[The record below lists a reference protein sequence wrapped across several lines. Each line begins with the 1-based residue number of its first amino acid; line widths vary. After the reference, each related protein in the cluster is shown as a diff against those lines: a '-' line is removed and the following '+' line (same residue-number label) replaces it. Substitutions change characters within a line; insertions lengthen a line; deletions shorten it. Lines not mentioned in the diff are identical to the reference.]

1 MMMKKHNNILPKKI
15 FHRISAGLLTMVLIT
30 NMTPFVYA
38 KTQNDNKSDNTKE
51 QADSADN
58 LENKEY
64 QEINISTAEELID
77 FAKNC
82 YVDSWSSD
90 KMVRLKADIDLTTQS
105 VVTIPVF
112 NGIFDGEG
120 HTISGFHVEGDGYV
134 VGLFRYIEKDGL
146 IENLNVKGSV
156 TTTQEKQCTGGI
168 AGVNRGTMTNCSFQ
182 GKVEGKNETG
192 GIVGVNE
199 TTGVLRKC
207 TSKGRITG
215 YYYTGGVAGKNFGE
229 IDNCTNNANVND
241 SGEWVEEDDEINTEL
256 FLDISTND
264 TKLKLQSGV
273 DTGGITGFSKGIITR
288 CKNNGIIGYEHTG
301 YNIGGIAGRQ
311 SGRIA
316 LCSNNGA
323 VYGRKDVGGIVGQLE
338 PYIEM
343 DSAESIRENVNKLHN
358 LINKTIDDLDEGK
371 DVLKSDMDALHGYSN
386 QALDTSDSI
395 ADRLTDFADSN
406 IDQANSISDR
416 MDSVI
421 DMLPDIIDNA
431 NNAGNAIKD
440 VNNNI
445 ADLSGSLNISD
456 RLKNS
461 QYSDAEH
468 KRLALVSGVG
478 GSFVTDIVS
487 PGENVV
493 VTITAKSYNGYE
505 FIQSTA
511 KVVDIAGNNI
521 PIYHTSANTFTF
533 TMPKNNVT
541 VTGEFAYKGAF
552 LPESNAGGVVTVNY
566 KDDGNVD
573 ISAIPLD
580 GYAVN
585 GITVGGNQVTVDA
598 DNKVTVNAAAYQN
611 GVPVIVYADFVQ
623 TSQNGNGSGS
633 IIPAGSHSIKCVG
646 GTGGT
651 VTATSSSANQG
662 DIVYVV
668 CNAEKQ
674 YRLKSAPIVKYD
686 GNEVQCSMTDNGYSF
701 TMPDKDVTVEA
712 AYEPIQLIVTSN
724 AGGDAGYSIDSSNKL
739 TLNIS
744 PDSGYTLKDNPTV
757 IDKNGNMI
765 SLGRA
770 SAGSFGYE
778 FYMTKD
784 QEPVRAAITFV
795 KQNKKESASD
805 AMDRISANS
814 NILNTQIENIQA
826 KLSDITNTLQNRNW
840 NDLSPAEQKKILDDI
855 SEISIYLS
863 ESGVTASGM
872 LSDLTIMSGI
882 LAASITDASSAS
894 GKNIKDA
901 TENVKKVIDY
911 LQNSSSGIKGI
922 VSYLDTQQNVEFSK
936 LGDDFDKEMDDFHD
950 QLVSISDTINSMSN
964 HASDY
969 ADKVSDDFRAVNDQL
984 NVVFNLFGDKLENI
998 GNEDKGELYADVSDE
1013 EIDDATTGRID
1024 SSTNKGVIKGD
1035 INIGGIAGSMSVDDE
1050 DPEDSAAGSIDYSL
1064 GDTYT
1069 TQCII
1074 SDSKNEGYIT
1084 AKKDGAGGIVGY
1096 MKMGVVVDSR
1106 AYGLVESTEG
1116 DYVGGICGQSEALIR
1131 RCYSLITI
1139 SGGKEIGGIAGY
1151 GTTITDCYAMVNI
1164 SEAAGR
1170 YGAIAGQ
1177 VSYDEE
1183 DEEPTT
1189 VKNNFYV
1196 GDDIYGID
1204 NISYIGIAEP
1214 ITYQDLLAVEG
1225 LPSEFWH
1232 LKVTF
1237 RVDDDYLGTQ
1247 ELEYNESLANID
1259 FPDIPSKDNCYGVWP
1274 DVSDKKMTGNLI
1286 IDGEYKDNVTVV
1298 ESNTDN
1304 KENETS
1310 VVESDNNEVNKAIAF
1325 VDGIFTE
1332 DTKLYASESSQTV
1345 PEDIIENRNYKVY
1358 DITLENVEGL
1368 DVSKIA
1374 LRLYN
1379 PYENAEVLSYVDGT
1393 WKSTESKVRGQYLQ
1407 VDMSGTSGTFCIV
1420 ENGGISKKLIII
1432 IAGSC
1437 AGVILLLIIIKAIK
1451 KAHKKK
1457 SSKKD
1462 SKRNRQNE

>member
-1 MMMKKHNNILPKKI
+1 MALVI
-15 FHRISAGLLTMVLIT
+15 
-30 NMTPFVYA
+30 NMAPSVYA
-38 KTQNDNKSDNTKE
+38 KTDNNKE
-51 QADSADN
+51 EADSEQD
-58 LENKEY
+58 LESKEY
-64 QEINISTAEELID
+64 KEINISTAEELIN

-134 VGLFRYIEKDGL
+134 VGLFRYIEKDGI

-156 TTTQEKQCTGGI
+156 TTTEEKQCTGGI

-256 FLDISTND
+256 LLDISTND

-273 DTGGITGFSKGIITR
+273 DTGGIAGFSKGIITR
-288 CKNNGIIGYEHTG
+288 CKNNGVIGYEHTG

-323 VYGRKDVGGIVGQLE
+323 VYGRKDVGGIAGQLE

-343 DSAESIRENVNKLHN
+343 DSAESIRENVNKLHD

-395 ADRLTDFADSN
+395 ADKMTDFADSN
-406 IDQANSISDR
+406 IDQLNSLSDR

-421 DMLPDIIDNA
+421 DMLPNVIDNA
-431 NNAGNAIKD
+431 NSAGNAMKD

-456 RLKNS
+456 SLKNS
-461 QYSDAEH
+461 QYSEADH
-468 KRLALVSGVG
+468 RRLALETGVG
-478 GSFVTDIVS
+478 GSFRTDIIS

-511 KVVDIAGNNI
+511 KVVDTAGKNI
-521 PIYHTSANTFTF
+521 PISHTSANTFTF

-552 LPESNAGGVVTVNY
+552 LPESNAGGVVTVDY
-566 KDDGNVD
+566 KDNGNVD
-573 ISAIPLD
+573 ISAIPLE
-580 GYAVN
+580 GYSVN
-585 GITVGGNQVTVDA
+585 SITVGGNQVAFDSN
-598 DNKVTVNAAAYQN
+598 NKVTVNAAAYQN
-611 GVPVIVYADFVQ
+611 GAPVIVNADFIM
-623 TSQNGNGSGS
+623 TSQVQDENGLGDL
-633 IIPAGSHSIKCVG
+633 IPAGSHSIKCVG

-651 VTATSSSANQG
+651 VTTTSSSAKPG
-662 DIVYVV
+662 DTVYVV
-668 CNAEKQ
+668 CNADKQ
-674 YRLKSAPIVKYD
+674 YRLKSAPKVKYD
-686 GNEVQCSMTDNGYSF
+686 GTEVQCSMTDNGYSF
-701 TMPDKDVTVEA
+701 IMPDKAVTVEA
-712 AYEPIQLIVTSN
+712 AYEPVQIIITSN

-739 TLNIS
+739 TLNVS

-757 IDKNGNMI
+757 IDKNGNAV

-770 SAGSFGYE
+770 SAGSFSYE
-778 FYMTKD
+778 FFMTKD
-784 QEPVRAAITFV
+784 HEPVRAAITFE
-795 KQNKKESASD
+795 KQNKKDSTSD
-805 AMDRISANS
+805 AMGRINAN
-814 NILNTQIENIQA
+814 NNTLNTQIGNIQT
-826 KLSDITNTLQNRNW
+826 KLSDITNTIQNRNW
-840 NDLSPAEQKKILDDI
+840 NDLSSAEQKKILDDI
-855 SEISIYLS
+855 SEISKYLA
-863 ESGVTASGM
+863 ESSGATANM
-872 LSDLTIMSGI
+872 ISDLTIMSST
-882 LAASITDASSAS
+882 LAPSIADSSSAVS
-894 GKNIKDA
+894 KKIKDA
-901 TENVKKVIDY
+901 TKNVQRVIDY
-911 LQNSSSGIKGI
+911 LQNSSNGIKGI
-922 VSYLDTQQNVEFSK
+922 VNYLDAQQNIEFSK
-936 LGDDFDKEMDDFHD
+936 LGDDFDKELDNFHD
-950 QLVSISDTINSMSN
+950 QLVGISDTIDSLSN

-984 NVVFNLFGDKLENI
+984 NVVFNLFGDKIENL

-1013 EIDDATTGRID
+1013 EIDEATTGRVD
-1024 SSTNKGVIKGD
+1024 SSTNKGIIKGD

-1050 DPEDSAAGSIDYSL
+1050 DPEDSAAGSIEYTL

-1084 AKKDGAGGIVGY
+1084 CKKNGAGGIVGY
-1096 MKMGVVVDSR
+1096 MKMGVVVDSS
-1106 AYGLVESTEG
+1106 AYGSVESTEG
-1116 DYVGGICGQSEALIR
+1116 DYVGGICGQSDALIR
-1131 RCYSLITI
+1131 RCYSLATV
-1139 SGGKEIGGIAGY
+1139 SGSKQVGGIAGY

-1183 DEEPTT
+1183 NEEPTT

-1214 ITYQDLLAVEG
+1214 ITYQDLLTVEG

-1237 RVDDDYLGTQ
+1237 RIDDDYLGTQ

-1259 FPDIPSKDNCYGVWP
+1259 FPDIPSKDGCYGAWP

-1298 ESNTDN
+1298 ESNTEN
-1304 KENETS
+1304 KGNETS
-1310 VVESDNNEVNKAIAF
+1310 VVESEDNEVNKALAF

-1332 DTKLYASESSQTV
+1332 ETKLYAKESSQTV
-1345 PEDIIENRNYKVY
+1345 PEDIIKNRNNKVY

-1379 PYENAEVLSYVDGT
+1379 PYKEAEVLSYMDGE
-1393 WKSTESKVRGQYLQ
+1393 WKSVESKVRGQYLQ
-1407 VDMSGTSGTFCIV
+1407 VDMSGSSGTFCIV

-1432 IAGSC
+1432 IIGSC
-1437 AGVILLLIIIKAIK
+1437 AGAILILVIIKAIK

-1462 SKRNRQNE
+1462 RQNE

>member
-1 MMMKKHNNILPKKI
+1 MMMKKHSNILSKKT
-15 FHRISAGLLTMVLIT
+15 FHRVSAGLLTMVLVT

-38 KTQNDNKSDNTKE
+38 KTQNDALKDE
-51 QADSADN
+51 IQD
-58 LENKEY
+58 LEDKKY
-64 QEINISTAEELID
+64 QEINISTAQELID
-77 FAKNC
+77 FANHC

-134 VGLFRYIEKDGL
+134 VGLFRYIEKDGI
-146 IENLNVKGSV
+146 IENLNVKGNV
-156 TTTQEKQCTGGI
+156 TTTEEKQCTGGI
-168 AGVNRGTMTNCSFQ
+168 AGVNRGTMINCTFQ

-229 IDNCTNNANVND
+229 IDNCTNSANVND

-256 FLDISTND
+256 LLDISTND

-273 DTGGITGFSKGIITR
+273 DTGGITGFSRGIITR
-288 CKNNGIIGYEHTG
+288 CQNKGIVGYEHTG

-311 SGRIA
+311 TGRIA
-316 LCSNNGA
+316 LCTNSGS

-343 DSAESIRENVNKLHN
+343 DSAESIRENVNKLHD

-395 ADRLTDFADSN
+395 ADRMTDFTDSN
-406 IDQANSISDR
+406 IDKLNSLSDR
-416 MDSVI
+416 MDNVI
-421 DMLPDIIDNA
+421 DMLPTVIDNA
-431 NNAGNAIKD
+431 NSAGNALKD
-440 VNNNI
+440 VNKNI
-445 ADLSGSLNISD
+445 SDLGNSLNISD
-456 RLKNS
+456 KLKNS
-461 QYSDAEH
+461 QYSEADH
-468 KRLALVSGVG
+468 RRLALESGVG
-478 GSFVTDIVS
+478 GSFKTDVIT
-487 PGENVV
+487 PRENSV
-493 VTITAKSYNGYE
+493 VTITAKAYNGYE

-511 KVVDIAGNNI
+511 KVVDTAGNNI
-521 PIYHTSANTFTF
+521 AINLTSPSTFTF

-573 ISAIPLD
+573 ISAIPLN
-580 GYAVN
+580 GYELSS
-585 GITVGGNQVTVDA
+585 ITVGGNQVAVDT

-611 GVPVIVYADFVQ
+611 GIPVIVHADFIM
-623 TSQNGNGSGS
+623 TSQEQTENGLGNL
-633 IIPAGSHSIKCVG
+633 IPEGSHSIKCVG

-651 VTATSSSANQG
+651 VTTTSSSAQSG
-662 DIVYVV
+662 DTVYVV
-668 CNAEKQ
+668 CTPEKQ
-674 YRLKSAPIVKYD
+674 YRLKNTPIVKY
-686 GNEVQCSMTDNGYSF
+686 GANEIECSVSDNGYYF
-701 TMPDKDVTVEA
+701 TMPSEDVTVEA
-712 AYEPIQLIVTSN
+712 LYEPVQLIVTSN
-724 AGGDAGYSIDSSNKL
+724 TGGDAGYSIDSSNKL
-739 TLNIS
+739 TLSIS
-744 PDSGYTLKDNPTV
+744 PNSGYTLKDNPAI
-757 IDKNGNMI
+757 IDKNGNTI
-765 SLGRA
+765 QLGKA
-770 SAGSFGYE
+770 SAGNFNYE

-784 QEPVRAAITFV
+784 QEPVRAAITFD
-795 KQNKKESASD
+795 KQNKKDSASD
-805 AMDRISANS
+805 AMDRINAN
-814 NILNTQIENIQA
+814 NNLLNTQIESIQT
-826 KLSDITNTLQNRNW
+826 KLSDITGILQNKKW
-840 NDLSPAEQKKILDDI
+840 SDLSSEEQKKILDDI
-855 SEISIYLS
+855 SDLSEYLS
-863 ESGVTASGM
+863 ESNGAAANMVG
-872 LSDLTIMSGI
+872 DLATISST
-882 LAASITDASSAS
+882 LVPSIADSSSEA
-894 GKNIKDA
+894 GKKIKDA
-901 TENVKKVIDY
+901 TGNVQNVIDY
-911 LQNSSSGIKGI
+911 LQNSSNGIKGI
-922 VSYLDTQQNVEFSK
+922 VNYLDAQQNIEFSK
-936 LGDDFDKEMDDFHD
+936 LGDDFDKDVDDFHN
-950 QLVSISDTINSMSN
+950 QLVGISDTIDSLSN

-984 NVVFNLFGDKLENI
+984 NVVFNLFGDKIENI
-998 GNEDKGELYADVSDE
+998 GNDDKGELYADVSDE
-1013 EIDDATTGRID
+1013 EINDATTGRVD
-1024 SSTNKGVIKGD
+1024 SSSNKGIVKGD

-1050 DPEDSAAGSIDYSL
+1050 DPEDSAAGSIDYTL
-1064 GDTYT
+1064 GDKYT

-1084 AKKDGAGGIVGY
+1084 SKKDGAGGIVGY
-1096 MKMGVVVDSR
+1096 MKLGVVVDSS

-1131 RCYSLITI
+1131 RCYSLANL
-1139 SGGKEIGGIAGY
+1139 SGGKQIGGIAGY

-1164 SEAAGR
+1164 SEATGR

-1214 ITYQDLLAVEG
+1214 ITYEDLLAVEG
-1225 LPSEFWH
+1225 IPNEFWH

-1247 ELEYNESLANID
+1247 ELKYNESLSNIK
-1259 FPDIPSKDNCYGVWP
+1259 FPDIPSKDDSYGVWP
-1274 DVSDKKMTGNLI
+1274 DLSDKKMTGNLI

-1298 ESNTDN
+1298 ESDTENN
-1304 KENETS
+1304 ENNENESS
-1310 VVESDNNEVNKAIAF
+1310 VVGSEDNEVNRAIAF
-1325 VDGIFTE
+1325 VDGVFTE
-1332 DTKLYASESSQTV
+1332 DTRLNARESSMEV
-1345 PEDIIENRNYKVY
+1345 PADIVENKNYKVY
-1358 DITLENVEGL
+1358 DIFLENA
-1368 DVSKIA
+1368 DVSDKSKIA

-1379 PYENAEVLSYVDGT
+1379 PYKKAEVLSYEDGT

-1420 ENGGISKKLIII
+1420 EKGGISKELIII

-1437 AGVILLLIIIKAIK
+1437 AGVILLLVIIKAV
-1451 KAHKKK
+1451 KKK
-1457 SSKKD
+1457 SRKKGSKGKT
-1462 SKRNRQNE
+1462 KNE